1 MRSTN
6 FDTPI
11 AVKPEIYHMN
21 IDFLLHFNINAPII
35 KNRGHQKP

>member
-1 MRSTN
+1 MWSAN

-11 AVKPEIYHMN
+11 VVKPEIYHMN
-21 IDFLLHFNINAPII
+21 IDFLLRFNINGPTL